1 MRIATSGEIVDT
13 IIMQQAYMSLKN
25 LAKFIVNGYRK
36 EMNDDGMVDAL
47 VLMRNFVNR
56 EGEARYDVRFVVDKT
71 KSIL

>member
-1 MRIATSGEIVDT
+1 
-13 IIMQQAYMSLKN
+13 MQQAYMSLKN

-56 EGEARYDVRFVVDKT
+56 EGESRYDVRFVVDKT